1 MSKNLNNYIK
11 LGAFVVLGT
20 IFFIV
25 AVCMIGTNRNMF
37 GNNIRISA
45 IFYNVNG
52 LMTGNNVRYAG
63 TDIGTVDDIIIE
75 NDSSVTVYI
84 VIHKSL
90 SMHVKNNALAGIGTN
105 GLMGNK
111 LVNINPVSGNAPTLQ
126 EGDVLL
132 SLRPIENDEMIRTL
146 NTTNQNLADITTDLK
161 RFTTKLNKDKGLL
174 KLLEDSASTANI
186 IAAIAAFRAAA
197 ENTEAMTRDL
207 NTIAEK
213 LNNGGGL
220 ASMLINDTASANN
233 LRMALIDIRSVADT
247 MSVLTSSLNEFSTT
261 LNDPNGLVYLL
272 STDTAIAND
281 FRETMS
287 NVKISTELLNEDL
300 KALQKSTF
308 MKKYFK
314 EKEKEESKSN

>member
-1 MSKNLNNYIK
+1 MSKKINTYVK
-11 LGAFVVLGT
+11 LGSFVIVGT
-20 IFFIV
+20 AFFIV
-25 AVCMIGTNRNMF
+25 ALYMIGSNRNIF
-37 GNNIRISA
+37 GNTIRISA

-52 LMTGNNVRYAG
+52 LMPGNNVRYAG

-75 NDSSVTVYI
+75 NDSSVTVYLI
-84 VIHKSL
+84 IQKSL
-90 SMHVKNNALAGIGTN
+90 SKHVKNNALAGIGTN

-111 LVNINPVSGNAPTLQ
+111 LVNINPGTGSAPSIK

-161 RFTTKLNKDKGLL
+161 RFASKLNKDKGLL
-174 KLLEDSASTANI
+174 KLLEDSVSTANI
-186 IAAIAAFRAAA
+186 MAAIAAFRAAA

-213 LNNGGGL
+213 LKNGGGL

-233 LRMALIDIRSVADT
+233 LRSALSDIMSVADT
-247 MSVLTSSLNEFSTT
+247 MSVLTDNLSEFSRT
-261 LNDPNGLVYLL
+261 LNDPNGLVYVL
-272 STDTAIAND
+272 STDTSLAND

-287 NVKISTELLNEDL
+287 NVKTSTELLNEDL

-314 EKEKEESKSN
+314 EKEKEERKGK